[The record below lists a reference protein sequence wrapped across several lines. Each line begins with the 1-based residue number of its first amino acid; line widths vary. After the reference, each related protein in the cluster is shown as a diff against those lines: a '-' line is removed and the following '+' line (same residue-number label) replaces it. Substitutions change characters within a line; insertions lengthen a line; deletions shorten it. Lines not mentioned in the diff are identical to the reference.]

1 MKKELNPEIF
11 RLNLTT
17 MQYEPI
23 PGITPP
29 NAPDENPILPNH
41 PEAPEPIMPDENP
54 PITEPETPPFDPA
67 PERSPIDPG
76 IPELNPDPIPGQD
89 PMIPMK

>member
-1 MKKELNPEIF
+1 
-11 RLNLTT
+11 
-17 MQYEPI
+17 MQLDQN

-29 NAPDENPILPNH
+29 TAPPENPVLPNQ
-41 PEAPEPIMPDENP
+41 PEAPEPITPDENP
-54 PITEPETPPFDPA
+54 PVTEPETPPFDPA

-89 PMIPMK
+89 PMIPMN

>member
-1 MKKELNPEIF
+1 
-11 RLNLTT
+11 
-17 MQYEPI
+17 MQYDPI

-29 NAPDENPILPNH
+29 NAPYENPILPNQ
-41 PEAPEPIMPDENP
+41 PEAPEPITPDENP
-54 PITEPETPPFDPA
+54 PMIEPETPPFDPA

-76 IPELNPDPIPGQD
+76 IPELNPDPIPGQE